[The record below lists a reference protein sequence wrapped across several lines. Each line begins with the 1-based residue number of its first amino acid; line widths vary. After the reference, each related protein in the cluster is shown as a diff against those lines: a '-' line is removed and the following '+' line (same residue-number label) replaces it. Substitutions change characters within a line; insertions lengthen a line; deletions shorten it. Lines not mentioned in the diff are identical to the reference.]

1 MQIYSNAQKEE
12 THTQINPHTKK
23 GDKQGL
29 IRHETK
35 VIASL

>member
-1 MQIYSNAQKEE
+1 MQIYSNAQKKE
-12 THTQINPHTKK
+12 THTHTQKK